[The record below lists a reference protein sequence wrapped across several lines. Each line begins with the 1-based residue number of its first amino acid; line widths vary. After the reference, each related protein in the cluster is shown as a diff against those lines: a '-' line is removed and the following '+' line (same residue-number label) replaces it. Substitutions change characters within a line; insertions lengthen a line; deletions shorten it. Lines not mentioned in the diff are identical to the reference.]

1 MKLGNLLSNSQKK
14 SMKSVAVLPV
24 PESIDTPIR
33 LPKPNT
39 QPVTGLDSATL
50 WDVYD
55 NEGLECAAMFFYENQ
70 DKFGVYPRRS
80 PSQCMDI
87 IASEF
92 HERMTTIPV
101 SRMRKPRIDDQS
113 NYNHVHHRKYKKGK
127 SPTNGCYRRDQAHQ
141 AEPVFISDEARLKI
155 LGIAK

>member
-33 LPKPNT
+33 LPNPSVS
-39 QPVTGLDSATL
+39 PVTGLDSATL

-80 PSQCMDI
+80 PSQCKDI

-92 HERMTTIPV
+92 HERRTTIPV

-113 NYNHVHHRKYKKGK
+113 NYNHVHRRRYKGK
-127 SPTNGCYRRDQAHQ
+127 SPTNGCYRRDQEHQ
-141 AEPVFISDEARLKI
+141 AEPIWRSDKSRLKQ